1 MGCVNGKCC
10 LRRRYRG
17 SHSQNPSSSRHAN
30 SSRCQIITDPTTLG
44 STLVPSHGLLLQY
57 SALSHRGHYP
67 DSPDRENQDSFII
80 TTELLSNP
88 NLHLFGVFDGHGAFG
103 TECARFVRDRLPE
116 VLCSDSVTLIADP
129 AKAFHEAF
137 LTVNSEL
144 HANPDIDDSMSG
156 TTAIVVLVYGDMLY
170 VANVGDS
177 RAVAGVL
184 CGDDSVKVEDL
195 SSDQTP
201 FREDEKERVQKCGA
215 RVLTA
220 GQVEAAAAAAID
232 GTHIPETEA
241 TECTSSE
248 ADEGDPPRLWVRDG
262 MYPGTAFTRSVGDL
276 TAEGIGVVA
285 DPEVRAI
292 RISPSHIFFALASD
306 GVFEFLS
313 SQGVVDMVS
322 KFSDP
327 REACTEIV
335 SESYR
340 LWLEHE
346 SRTDDITIIVVHI
359 QDSSESGSL
368 ESHQVIQTK
377 IKDER
382 FAIQKH
388 PEASSEM
395 NSCFPLSDPG
405 KEHSLSCVTPS
416 PAGTV
421 S

>member
-10 LRRRYRG
+10 LRRFR
-17 SHSQNPSSSRHAN
+17 SQNPSSSRHVN

-44 STLVPSHGLLLQY
+44 STQVPSHGLVLKY

-67 DSPDRENQDSFII
+67 DSPERENQDSFII
-80 TTELLSNP
+80 KVQLLSNP
-88 NLHLFGVFDGHGAFG
+88 NLHLFGVFDGHGAYG
-103 TECARFVRDRLPE
+103 TQCARFVRDRLPE
-116 VLCSDSVTLIADP
+116 VLCADP
-129 AKAFHEAF
+129 AALQADPTKSFHEAF
-137 LTVNSEL
+137 LTVNLEL
-144 HANPDIDDSMSG
+144 HNNPDIDDSMSG

-184 CGDDSVKVEDL
+184 RGDESVLAEDL

-220 GQVEAAAAAAID
+220 GQVEAATAAAID
-232 GTHIPETEA
+232 GISIPEVEA
-241 TECTSSE
+241 NEGVSSE

-285 DPEVRAI
+285 DPEVRVV
-292 RISPSHIFFALASD
+292 RISPSHLFFVVASD

-313 SQGVVDMVS
+313 SQAVVDMVS

-327 REACTEIV
+327 REACAEIV

-359 QDSSESGSL
+359 QDLSESGSS
-368 ESHQVIQTK
+368 ENHQVIQTK
-377 IKDER
+377 ITDER
-382 FAIQKH
+382 FALQKI
-388 PEASSEM
+388 PEASIEKD
-395 NSCFPLSDPG
+395 SCLPLSDFP
-405 KEHSLSCVTPS
+405 KEHSLSGVSS
-416 PAGTV
+416 PAGNK